1 MPDNGS
7 MESFDADAI
16 RAELDEKAAGLR
28 ERLDELTRP
37 VESGATIGF
46 GKRIGDG
53 TIQAVQQMADA
64 SSAQQLQTLLEET
77 LRARKK
83 VDEGSYGRC
92 DVCDGPIG
100 AERLEFRPW
109 STACVKHA

>member
-1 MPDNGS
+1 MDS
-7 MESFDADAI
+7 SQTA
-16 RAELDEKAAGLR
+16 RLVAELDQKAAGLR

-53 TIQAVQQMADA
+53 TSQAIQQMADA
-64 SSAQQLQTLLEET
+64 SSAQQLQTLLEEV
-77 LRARKK
+77 LRARQK
-83 VDEGSYGRC
+83 VDDASYGRC
-92 DVCDGPIG
+92 DLCSEPIG

-109 STACVKHA
+109 STACVQHA